1 MIKSYSRVTLLRGAG
16 QEQGDALAAWWSS
29 VGIELPSRH
38 FLRASDPAQISEV
51 GRGRLLVKPPRGA
64 TLMGSLSYKRCR
76 EAIRAVIKA
85 SIPDGSRS
93 PHSRLWVRVTQDRP
107 TWKGQVKILRFNT
120 GVKLNG
126 KPIAAGRWGVVGGAN
141 VMLSGENVP
150 VSSIY
155 ACQIV
160 HFYQVCLSPIHRKDT
175 LLVVRARPYPV
186 TRTNLNGI
194 STFKYKDDGNNRTL
208 PQIPPTQYI
217 LFKHF
222 RHMVHTVPDEGD
234 ADARRFITLP

>member
-64 TLMGSLSYKRCR
+64 TLMGWSLHKHCR
-76 EAIRAVIKA
+76 EAIRAVIEA
-85 SIPDGSRS
+85 SIPNGSRC
-93 PHSRLWVRVTQDRP
+93 PHSLLWVRVTQDRL
-107 TWKGQVKILRFNT
+107 TWKGHVKILRFNT
-120 GVKLNG
+120 GVTLNG

-141 VMLSGENVP
+141 VMLSGDNVP

-160 HFYQVCLSPIHRKDT
+160 HFYQVCLSPMNRTDT

-186 TRTNLNGI
+186 THTNLNGI
-194 STFKYKDDGNNRTL
+194 STFKYKDDGNSRTL
-208 PQIPPTQYI
+208 PQIPPMQYI